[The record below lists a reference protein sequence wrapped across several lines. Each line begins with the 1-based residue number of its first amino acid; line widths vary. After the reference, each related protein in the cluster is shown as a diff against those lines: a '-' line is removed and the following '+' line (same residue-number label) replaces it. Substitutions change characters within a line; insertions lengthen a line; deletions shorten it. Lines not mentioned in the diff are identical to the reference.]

1 MRASLALV
9 LVLVVPVVVDAHVLV
24 VPEQSEAGGW
34 ERYTILVP
42 TEKESPT
49 VRVELR
55 LPTGIEVVAVES
67 KPGWQGRYEPFPI
80 GAARVEWKG
89 GRIPSGEF
97 LSFDFLAWNPPA
109 PACSSGTPPSGTRTG
124 RASAGAG
131 PVTKI
136 IPRRARRFSRQRDSS
151 KRESPRGAC
160 GAPAGRFAETLTGRA
175 ELGGAR
181 IHFERRRSWPQRY
194 WRLTRAQDRR

>member
-1 MRASLALV
+1 MRAVLALV
-9 LVLVVPVVVDAHVLV
+9 LVLVVPVVVDAHVIV

-109 PACSSGTPPSGTRTG
+109 ARVLKWDATQWYEDGTSERWGGAGDEDHSTSSTTLQPGSGTRQSVN
-124 RASAGAG
+124 RH
-131 PVTKI
+131 
-136 IPRRARRFSRQRDSS
+136 
-151 KRESPRGAC
+151 
-160 GAPAGRFAETLTGRA
+160 GAPAA
-175 ELGGAR
+175 
-181 IHFERRRSWPQRY
+181 PQPAASPKR
-194 WRLTRAQDRR
+194 